1 MLSLRMGVGVK
12 QAALIYGLVLIFTFT
27 FGACKQSSST
37 GEVSS
42 ISSDPPASSNEPVT
56 QTPGD
61 PADPPSEDP
70 PHQQPPTTPTTTTTL
85 PLPVASGNC
94 VDTRT
99 DFADRATVEQVCL
112 LVNQQRGLT
121 GAKSLV
127 LDAALSKVAQ
137 DFAVDMVQRGY
148 FSHTSPDGSG
158 PSERMKAGGI
168 SYRTWGENIAYNYK
182 TPAAVMTG
190 WMNSSGHKVN
200 ILNSNFGKI
209 GIGYYQNYWVQD
221 FTD

>member
-1 MLSLRMGVGVK
+1 MEVGVK
-12 QAALIYGLVLIFTFT
+12 QAALIYGLVLIFAFT
-27 FGACKQSSST
+27 FGACKQSSSGT
-37 GEVSS
+37 SEVSS
-42 ISSDPPASSNEPVT
+42 ISSEPPASSNEPGT
-56 QTPGD
+56 QTPV
-61 PADPPSEDP
+61 DPPSENP
-70 PHQQPPTTPTTTTTL
+70 PTQQPPNTPTTTTTL
-85 PLPVASGNC
+85 PPPVASGNC

-112 LVNQQRGLT
+112 LVNQQRSLV

-137 DFAVDMVQRGY
+137 DFAIDMVQRGY

-190 WMNSSGHKVN
+190 WMNSSGHKAN